1 MFSTIGLQIIKNEIT
16 IDPAAVGYAGEP
28 ALRQAE
34 LMNTLFPQSPKVY
47 VKSPVS
53 PQRVV
58 DVLVRRLKWKVITAA
73 TSTNTS
79 AFYFVELCKLNELP
93 IDSTDPDVVTLVN
106 NLVTAGLLASA
117 DVTALNDLTKVEV
130 LKSRA
135 DLTIGSLVTADD
147 ITAALALP

>member
-1 MFSTIGLQIIKNEIT
+1 MFSEIGLQIIKTEIT
-16 IDPAAVGYAGEP
+16 TDPTTIGYAGKT
-28 ALRQAE
+28 ALQQAE
-34 LMNTLFPQSPKVY
+34 LMNTQKSQNPKVY

-58 DVLVRRLKWKVITAA
+58 DILIRRLKWKGITAA
-73 TSTNTS
+73 TPTNIS

-93 IDSTDPDVVTLVN
+93 IDSTDPDVITLVN
-106 NLVTAGLLASA
+106 NLVAAGLLVSA
-117 DVTALNDLTKVEV
+117 DVTALNNLTKAEV